1 MAELPTGTVTFLF
14 SDIEGSTRLLQT
26 CGDRW
31 PALLRRHHELL
42 SGAFIEHRGVVV
54 GTEGD
59 SFFVV
64 FRSPADAVRAAI
76 DSQRALSDEG
86 WPEDGRIQVR
96 MGIHTGEGQL
106 SGETYVGLD
115 VHRAARIMSAGHGGQ
130 VLVSATTES
139 LVRGSLPEDATL
151 ADLGVHRLKDLA
163 ATEQIFS
170 IRAPGIADAFP
181 PLRTIDVLPSSLPTP
196 LTSFVGRDDE
206 IRSVAALLEDHR
218 LVTLT
223 GPGGTGKT
231 RLSLRVASEIADR
244 FPDGTHFVALD
255 GVSEVE
261 LVLPAIGQVLG
272 LADPGREPLERLPA
286 HIGDRRCLIVLDNL
300 EQVVHAGPDLA
311 ELLRRTTE
319 LRLIVTSRSALRVY
333 GEQEVPVAPLPV
345 PEEGAVL
352 GSDGGITD
360 SPAVLLFVER
370 ARAVRPG
377 FGVTEDNAA
386 AIAEICRRLEGL
398 PLAIELAAARIRI
411 LSPEAMLARIS
422 STLELGA
429 GGSRNLPERQQ
440 TLRGAIAWSY
450 DLLDD
455 RDREFFIALSV
466 FIGGA
471 DLESIEAVIGVDD
484 ALEAIGSLL
493 DKSLVRQQETEGDA
507 RFRMLETIRE
517 YAYERLLERGA
528 ADDLRRRHAEHYID
542 MAERLAAEVMG
553 PRQKELLDRLDRER
567 DNLRA
572 AIASSIELGETTM
585 ALRALSAMWRFWQMR
600 GYLVEGRERARR
612 ILALPDIDG
621 DPLCLARA
629 QEAAGGIA
637 YWQGDFAAAR
647 EHYGVQLEIHRQ
659 HSSEADVANALYN
672 RIMSFVIES
681 QTPGGPPLVPEQASI
696 DTNEALAIYRRLGDR
711 SGEGRVLWAM
721 MNNEILTRTGN
732 YERIAELGRESLEI
746 FTTANDRFMLA
757 WTRYMLGIGEN
768 LRARP
773 AEAHAHNV
781 VALELFRE
789 TGDLSGY
796 ALVLDGLA
804 VTAFRA
810 GDRQRSMRLAG
821 AANVIQTQG
830 GAQLG
835 RLNREWSDF
844 YPEQLAKDPEL
855 GAVYEEGRRMS
866 LEAAIELALEPYPIA
881 VSEAAGGS

>member
-1 MAELPTGTVTFLF
+1 MSELPTGTVTFLF

-31 PALLRRHHELL
+31 PPLLRRHQELL
-42 SGAFIEHRGVVV
+42 GSAFREHRGIVV

-64 FRSPADAVRAAI
+64 FSSPADALRAAI
-76 DSQRALSDEG
+76 DAQRSLADES
-86 WPEDGRIQVR
+86 WPADGRIQVR
-96 MGIHTGEGQL
+96 MGIHTGDGQL
-106 SGETYVGLD
+106 SGDTYVGLD

-151 ADLGVHRLKDLA
+151 SDLGVHRLKDLA

-170 IRAPGIADAFP
+170 VRAPGIPDEFP
-181 PLRTIDVLPSSLPTP
+181 PLRAVDVVPNTLPTP
-196 LTSFVGRDDE
+196 PTSFVGRDDE
-206 IRSVAALLEDHR
+206 IREIAALLESHR

-244 FPDGTHFVALD
+244 FPDGTHFVPLD
-255 GVSEVE
+255 GVHEVE

-272 LADPGREPLERLPA
+272 LADPGREPLERLPE
-286 HIGDRRCLIVLDNL
+286 HIGARRCLLVLDNL
-300 EQVVHAGPDLA
+300 EQVVDAAPDLA

-319 LRLIVTSRSALRVY
+319 LRLIVTSRSALRIY
-333 GEQEVPVAPLPV
+333 GEQEFPVPPLPV
-345 PEEGAVL
+345 PETGAAA
-352 GSDGGITD
+352 GSVGSIAE

-377 FGVTEDNAA
+377 FGITEENAA
-386 AIAEICRRLEGL
+386 AVAEICRRLEGL

-429 GGSRNLPERQQ
+429 GGARDLPERQQ
-440 TLRGAIAWSY
+440 TLRGAIAWSH
-450 DLLDD
+450 DLLDE
-455 RDREFFIALSV
+455 RDRAFFSSLAV
-466 FIGGA
+466 FVGGA
-471 DLESIEAVIGVDD
+471 DLESIDAVIGTDD
-484 ALEAIGSLL
+484 ALDAIGSLL
-493 DKSLVRQQETEGDA
+493 DKSLLRQGESETDA

-517 YAYERLLERGA
+517 YAYERLVERGA
-528 ADDLRRRHAEHYID
+528 ADEMRRRHAEHYID
-542 MAERLAAEVMG
+542 MAERLAAEIMG

-572 AIASSIELGETTM
+572 AIASSIDLGETTM
-585 ALRALSAMWRFWQMR
+585 ALRALAAMWRFWQMR

-612 ILALPDIDG
+612 ILALPGTDA

-647 EHYGVQLEIHRQ
+647 EHYGVQLEVHRQ
-659 HSSEADVANALYN
+659 LSSDVEVANALYN

-681 QTPGGPPLVPEQASI
+681 QSPGGGPIVAEQAMI
-696 DTNEALAIYRRLGDR
+696 DSEEALAIYRRIGDR
-711 SGEGRVLWAM
+711 LGEGRVLWSM
-721 MNNEILTRTGN
+721 MNYEILTRTGDW
-732 YERIAELGRESLEI
+732 ERIAELGSQSLEI
-746 FTTANDRFMLA
+746 FTAADDRFMLA

-768 LRARP
+768 LRGRP
-773 AEAHAHNV
+773 TEAHAHNV
-781 VALELFRE
+781 AALELFRE

-810 GDRQRSMRLAG
+810 GDRVRSMRLAG
-821 AANVIQTQG
+821 AANAIQTQG

-844 YPEQLAKDPEL
+844 FPEELVKDPEL
-855 GAVYEEGRRMS
+855 GPAYEEGRRMP
-866 LEAAIELALEPYPIA
+866 LEAAIELGLESYPIP
-881 VSEAAGGS
+881 AGEGAGSR